1 MDTATAGDK
10 HLTRL
15 GWGRSQESINM
26 NKVKTLTAG
35 GLGILGLAVVSAPAY
50 AAPDAADLE
59 EVVVTARKVEERLID
74 VPLSLAAYTAEDLA
88 ASGATNIRDIALSTP
103 GLFVSSSQGRSG
115 DRISIRGINTVVP
128 TQGYVGVYVDG
139 VFVGSSSAQSV
150 ELSNLERVEILKGPQ
165 SALFGRSTLSGAIN
179 YITRKPDDEF
189 GGKVDVTFGQ
199 YSRAEISGS
208 MWGPLSDTVS
218 FIVGARSFE
227 VDGMYRNNYD
237 GRENI
242 GGQRTTNATAGLRWE
257 PSDSLSFYL
266 RTVYTKDSDDQVA
279 VAAQSPL
286 GNNCLADP
294 RSIRPTLSL
303 YYCGQLNLS
312 PSQIFLAASNA
323 TIPAPFNGRYT
334 ASDGEAGLDRTA
346 TRTSLTA
353 EWDIGFATLTSISAY
368 TDEKQRDGFDLTY
381 RAALTY
387 AAAVNLPAITFDRQ
401 FTFEDK
407 SQEIRLL
414 GNTEGPFGWLAGVY
428 YFDNSRS
435 EVATY
440 RLPAAAANAG
450 TLSATNSAAYGRLEY
465 DLTERLS
472 VSAEGRWQK
481 DKVQYQNP
489 VNGLS
494 ASAETSS
501 FLPRATIDYKLS
513 DDMMVYAL
521 YARGNKPITINTAP
535 ELPSQLRY
543 TKEEEAQSVEVGFK
557 GRMFDGRVTLLAA
570 FFDVDWTNQESSGIC
585 LPGECGG
592 VATITRYTANFGKT
606 AIKGYEFDLS
616 GDLIRDWLN
625 LRVAYSNSD
634 TQVKSGRTNSAG
646 EALEGILAYGTTKVT
661 PICATG
667 GAASPYCGTGQS
679 LQGAT
684 FNELNTNIPAQPE
697 TQLSASL
704 TLGHTLGAT
713 GLRWAARA
721 DFVRLGK
728 QYEGFYNLAW
738 VGPRENVNLRL
749 TLSADTWDISLWG
762 RNVTDDKTP
771 TTILRSVAFKDDDG
785 TGPYTAN
792 SRAFAGFF
800 PDRSNYGVTVSKR
813 F

>member
-1 MDTATAGDK
+1 
-10 HLTRL
+10 
-15 GWGRSQESINM
+15 M
-26 NKVKTLTAG
+26 NKLKTLTAG
-35 GLGILGLAVVSAPAY
+35 GIGILAMTMTSTPGYSAA
-50 AAPDAADLE
+50 DAADIE

-74 VPLSLAAYTAEDLA
+74 VPLSLAAYTAKDLA
-88 ASGATNIRDIALSTP
+88 ASGATSIRDVAESTP

-115 DRISIRGINTVVP
+115 DRISIRGINTVIP

-139 VFVGSSSAQSV
+139 VFVGSSSAQGV

-189 GGKVDVTFGQ
+189 GGKLDVTLGE
-199 YSRAEISGS
+199 YSRAEISAS
-208 MWGPLSDTVS
+208 MWGPLTDTLS
-218 FIVGARSFE
+218 FIIGARSFE
-227 VDGMYRNNYD
+227 MDGMYLNNYD
-237 GRENI
+237 GRDNI
-242 GGQRTTNATAGLRWE
+242 GGQRTTNANAGLRWK
-257 PSDSLSFYL
+257 PSDSLSVYL
-266 RTVYTKDSDDQVA
+266 RTVYTRDSDDQVA
-279 VAAQSPL
+279 VASQSPL
-286 GNNCLADP
+286 SNNCLSDP
-294 RSIRPTLSL
+294 RGARPTLQL
-303 YYCGQLNLS
+303 YYCGQLRLS

-334 ASDGEAGLDRTA
+334 ASDGEAGLDRKA
-346 TRTSLTA
+346 TRTSLTV

-368 TDEKQRDGFDLTY
+368 TDERQRDGFDLTY

-387 AAAVNLPAITFDRQ
+387 AATVNLPAITFDRQ

-414 GNTEGPFGWLAGVY
+414 GDTDGPLGWMAGVY
-428 YFDNSRS
+428 YFDNSRT

-440 RLPAAAANAG
+440 RLPAPAANAG
-450 TLSATNSAAYGRLEY
+450 TLSATNRAVYGRLEY
-465 DLTERLS
+465 DLTDKLS

-481 DKVQYQNP
+481 DKVQNQNP
-489 VNGLS
+489 VNGLNV
-494 ASAETSS
+494 AAETSS
-501 FLPRATIDYKLS
+501 FLPRATIDYKLN

-521 YARGNKPITINTAP
+521 YARGSKPITINTAP
-535 ELPSQLRY
+535 ELPSQLRF
-543 TKEEEAQSVEVGFK
+543 TKEEEARSVEVGFK
-557 GRMFDGRVTLLAA
+557 GRLFDGRLTLLAS
-570 FFDVDWTNQESSGIC
+570 FFDIDWTNQESSGIC

-592 VATITRYTANFGKT
+592 VPTITRYTANFGKT
-606 AIKGYEFDLS
+606 AINGYEFDLS
-616 GDLIRDWLN
+616 SEVIRDWLN
-625 LRVAYSNSD
+625 VRVAYSNSD

-646 EALEGILAYGTTKVT
+646 EALEGILAYGPTKVS
-661 PICATG
+661 PICAAG
-667 GAASPYCGTGQS
+667 GVASPYCGTGQS

-684 FNELNTNIPAQPE
+684 FNGLNTNIPAQPE
-697 TQLSASL
+697 SQLSASL
-704 TLGHTLGAT
+704 TLGHTMGAT

-738 VGPRENVNLRL
+738 VGPRENLNLRF
-749 TLSADTWDISLWG
+749 TVSADSWDVTLWG
-762 RNVTDDKTP
+762 RNVMDDDTP

-800 PDRSNYGVTVSKR
+800 PERSNYGVTFSKR